1 VQGEALKKDREKWDL
16 RYSKESGTFPAP
28 DEFLVTHEEILR
40 SGRALDVASGR
51 GGNAL
56 FLAERDYS
64 VDAVDISFQALHQ
77 LQAATVRRGLD
88 IRCLAADLDCSPLP
102 RDLYDLV
109 IVFYFFSKP
118 LMRSIRNALK
128 EGGLIF
134 YATFNERHTSV
145 RPEFNPAYLIPPDG
159 LYPYF
164 RDFDVLVHETAVGEN
179 KNVSRLIGRK
189 PPLTKKSYVA

>member
-1 VQGEALKKDREKWDL
+1 MKNDREKWDL
-16 RYSKESGTFPAP
+16 RYYKESGAFPAP
-28 DEFLVTHEEILR
+28 DEFLLNHDEILR
-40 SGRALDVASGR
+40 SGRALDVACGR
-51 GGNAL
+51 GGNTI
-56 FLAERDYS
+56 FLAERGYS
-64 VDAVDISFQALHQ
+64 VDAVDISFQALYP
-77 LQAATVRRGLD
+77 LQAEAVRRELD
-88 IRCLAADLDCSPLP
+88 IRCVVVDLDTYPLP

-118 LMRSIRNALK
+118 LMRSIRDALK

-164 RDFDVLVHETAVGEN
+164 HDFDILVHETAAGEN
-179 KNVSRLIGRK
+179 ENVSHLIGRK
-189 PPLTKKSYVA
+189 PAAEF

>member
-1 VQGEALKKDREKWDL
+1 LKTDREKWDL
-16 RYSKESGTFPAP
+16 RYSKESGAFPTP

-40 SGRALDVASGR
+40 SGRALDVACGR

-56 FLAERDYS
+56 YLAERCYS
-64 VDAVDISFQALHQ
+64 VDAVDISFQALCQ
-77 LQAATVRRGLD
+77 LQAEAIRRGLD
-88 IRCLAADLDCSPLP
+88 IRCVTADLDWYPIP

-118 LMRSIRNALK
+118 LMRSIGDALK
-128 EGGLIF
+128 QGGLIF

-159 LYPYF
+159 LSPYF
-164 RDFDVLVHETAVGEN
+164 RDFDILVHETTAGEN
-179 KNVSRLIGRK
+179 GNVSRLIGRK
-189 PPLTKKSYVA
+189 RPLTKKSYMA